1 MSCECVGCVFGVALL
16 NGVSLG
22 CLAGVFLGSVLGA
35 SQEHLRGVTGISQGC
50 LMFFLG
56 VVSLGVVLCCFEL
69 FWGFSLVFR
78 WGVSRVS
85 GGCIWRLMLCH
96 KGCSIDVV
104 LVVSLGCHMGFSCVS
119 VFWKSSTPFTETC

>member
-56 VVSLGVVLCCFEL
+56 LCLLELSYVVLSCFGGFLWCFVGVSRGCLGVVY
-69 FWGFSLVFR
+69 
-78 WGVSRVS
+78 GVSCGVTRAAL
-85 GGCIWRLMLCH
+85 LMLSWWC
-96 KGCSIDVV
+96 
-104 LVVSLGCHMGFSCVS
+104 L
-119 VFWKSSTPFTETC
+119 